1 MVDHLQQIIEAILFT
16 AGEPVSIERLQQII
30 SEEPKIPV
38 KDIKTML
45 QTLAEHYQSRGIELV
60 EVSSGYRFQAKID
73 YSPWLQKLQV
83 RKSPRY
89 SRAFLETLALIVYR
103 QPITRGEIEE
113 VRGVAVSSQI
123 MKSLQD
129 LEWIKVVGQR
139 DVPGKPSLYSTTKK
153 FLDDFN
159 LKSISEL
166 PVLTE
171 LKNLDQ
177 LELQLTEHVQFEP
190 QNFVEK
196 KLAEIA
202 S

>member
-16 AGEPVSIERLQQII
+16 AGEPISIERLQQLV
-30 SEEPKIPV
+30 SEEQKIPL
-38 KDIKTML
+38 KDIKIIL
-45 QTLAEHYQSRGIELV
+45 QTLAEHYQSRGVELV
-60 EVSSGYRFQAKID
+60 EVSSGYRFQAKINF
-73 YSPWLQKLQV
+73 SPWLQKLQL

-177 LELQLTEHVQFEP
+177 LELQLTEVLSLSHLGEG
-190 QNFVEK
+190 
-196 KLAEIA
+196 
-202 S
+202 